1 MHNMNNEEFEK
12 VLTDL
17 SDLKNLPN
25 HKLVEMMDKLSTD
38 FDTTKTN
45 IINMTIYLDKVEE
58 LYNKTLSEYESRK

>member
-1 MHNMNNEEFEK
+1 MNNEEFEK

>member
-1 MHNMNNEEFEK
+1 MNNEEFEK

-25 HKLVEMMDKLSTD
+25 NKLVEIMDKLTTD

>member
-1 MHNMNNEEFEK
+1 MNNEEFK
-12 VLTDL
+12 KILTDL

-25 HKLVEMMDKLSTD
+25 NKLVEIMDKLTTD

-45 IINMTIYLDKVEE
+45 VINMTIYLDKVEE

>member
-1 MHNMNNEEFEK
+1 MNNEEFEK

-25 HKLVEMMDKLSTD
+25 NKLVEIMDKLTTD
-38 FDTTKTN
+38 FDATKTN
-45 IINMTIYLDKVEE
+45 VINMTIYLDKVEE